1 MCPSL
6 KTIAMT
12 IETVAHD
19 MTAMHLTDLVDLP
32 KDDMTFISGS
42 DEIVLVYTL
51 DLPWR
56 KVESPGYIRRKPS
69 PESATW

>member
-51 DLPWR
+51 DLL
-56 KVESPGYIRRKPS
+56 
-69 PESATW
+69 